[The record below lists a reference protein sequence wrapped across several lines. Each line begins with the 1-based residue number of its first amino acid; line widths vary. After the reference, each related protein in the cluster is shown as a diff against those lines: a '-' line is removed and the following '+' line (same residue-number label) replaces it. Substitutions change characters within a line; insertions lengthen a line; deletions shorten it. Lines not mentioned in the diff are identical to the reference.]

1 MIQQPNNPR
10 PEFHE
15 IYQTWQV
22 ERLLDDVLD
31 AYNCIRAQGQK
42 RIYQIKELSP
52 TLRDYLLLLL
62 AGKNPQKIAS
72 QFGDNP
78 TKTQADTVRHR
89 LSNELY
95 PAIRK
100 LLEQR
105 GISFK
110 KVQWQIIPDLL
121 EKAGYKILTPSSP
134 NDSFSPN
141 LNLTLKV
148 AEAGLKQ
155 YLFISE
161 QYQIWDWSNHCP
173 QLAHNWSDLELF
185 IKWCRTPERYQSLNI
200 LLQNTRQYSYIY
212 GSYPKR
218 LEQVEGLLQVADLKD
233 TATIRET
240 MLEKSWLLTLMNRW
254 EEAAQLYQQIS
265 AHSDPVFQLKM
276 TKNRAVWYL
285 QQQQFPQAL
294 DHLNQARVLLDRCH
308 LDPQRA
314 QKWQIILDYYEPQI
328 YFHQEKY
335 ALAESCYQ
343 KAWDNTRQ
351 LGWQRMR
358 IVLQNWMARIALVRG
373 DSYQARYQLERGLQ
387 KSLQYDDC
395 QSIACYN
402 LSLARLEKVEGNF
415 PKSRYWATE
424 ALSKFTNLGMVD
436 KIIQAQSFL
445 RSLESI

>member
-1 MIQQPNNPR
+1 MIQQPNPPR
-10 PEFHE
+10 PAFHE
-15 IYQTWQV
+15 VYQTWQV
-22 ERLLDDVLD
+22 DRLLKDVLH
-31 AYNCIRAQGQK
+31 AHHSIRSQGQN

-52 TLRDYLLLLL
+52 TLRDYLLQLL
-62 AGKNPQKIAS
+62 AGKSPQKIARR
-72 QFGDNP
+72 FGENP
-78 TKTQADTVRHR
+78 TKAQADTVRHR
-89 LSNELY
+89 LSQELY
-95 PAIRK
+95 PAIAK
-100 LLEQR
+100 LLETR

-121 EKAGYKILTPSSP
+121 EKAGYKILPKSSQ
-134 NDSFSPN
+134 NDSFSSH
-141 LNLTLKV
+141 LNLMVKV

-161 QYQIWDWSNHCP
+161 QYQIWDWSNYCP

-185 IKWCRTPERYQSLNI
+185 IKWCQTPERYQSLKI

-233 TATIRET
+233 TATIIET
-240 MLEKSWLLTLMNRW
+240 MLEKSWLLTLINRW
-254 EEAAQLYQQIS
+254 EEAAQLSQQIS
-265 AHSDPVFQLKM
+265 SYSDPVFQLKM
-276 TKNRAVWYL
+276 AKNQAVWYL

-294 DHLNQARVLLDRCH
+294 EHLNQARFLLERCH

-335 ALAESCYQ
+335 ALAQSLYQ

-351 LGWQRMR
+351 FGWQRMS

-373 DSYQARYQLERGLQ
+373 EYDHARYQLERGLQ
-387 KSLQYDDC
+387 KCLQYDDC

-415 PKSRYWATE
+415 PKSRSWATE
-424 ALSKFTNLGMVD
+424 ALSKFTKLGMVD

-445 RSLESI
+445 RSLDTL